1 MKHRRLLL
9 TSLILLTARV
19 AGAQAAP
26 EAVAAARHGEKIN
39 VVSKATS
46 EAEVFRPSKG
56 KPGTW
61 PGVVLVS
68 DSTGLDDFLRKR
80 AADLAAK
87 GFQVVALNP
96 RLDVP
101 TSNPQDPPHERA
113 LREIGG
119 AVTYL
124 EAWCMDP
131 TQVAMVGFGT
141 GGSLALDYAMT
152 EKSIR
157 ALIVNYAPLPAGDPM
172 LSHLDAPLLINQ
184 AGSDPTT
191 TDEANN
197 RFLADAHSL
206 HINPHFKQYPKT
218 SHGFDR
224 EDSPAYDPAAASDA
238 TARTVTFLKANLK
251 TITP

>member
-1 MKHRRLLL
+1 MLMYLLLL
-9 TSLILLTARV
+9 TPPLAHCQTAAE
-19 AGAQAAP
+19 AGSGVP
-26 EAVAAARHGEKIN
+26 HGEHIN
-39 VVSKATS
+39 VVLRATAD
-46 EAEVFRPSKG
+46 AEVFRPSKG
-56 KPGTW
+56 RPGTW

-87 GFQVVALNP
+87 GFQVVAMNP

-157 ALIVNYAPLPAGDPM
+157 ALIVNYTPLPAGDPM
-172 LSHLDAPLLINQ
+172 LSHLDVPLLINQ

-191 TDEANN
+191 TDEANS
-197 RFLADAHSL
+197 RFLADAHSF

-224 EDSPAYDPAAASDA
+224 ENFPVYDPAAASDA